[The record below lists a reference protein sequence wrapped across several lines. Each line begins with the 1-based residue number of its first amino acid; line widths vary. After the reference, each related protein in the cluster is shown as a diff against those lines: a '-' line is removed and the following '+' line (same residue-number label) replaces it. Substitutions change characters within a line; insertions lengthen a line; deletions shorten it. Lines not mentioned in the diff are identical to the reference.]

1 MLWFLERML
10 YKFMNAGKGDK
21 YRPVD
26 KDKFN
31 NNFDKINWSKWYVYI
46 IECSDGT
53 LYCGVTNRLDN
64 RIDVHNKGKGAK
76 YTRGRLPVRLVY
88 EENFNNKSS
97 AFKRESEIKHF
108 SREKK
113 ICLINGYNLKEY

>member
-1 MLWFLERML
+1 
-10 YKFMNAGKGDK
+10 MNAGKGDK